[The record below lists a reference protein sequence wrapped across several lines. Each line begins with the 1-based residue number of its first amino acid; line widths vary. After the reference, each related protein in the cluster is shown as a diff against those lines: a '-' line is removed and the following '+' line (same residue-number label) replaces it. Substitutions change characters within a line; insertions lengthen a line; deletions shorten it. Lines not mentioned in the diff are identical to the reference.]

1 MRKTIQIEIK
11 EAGSRDNGKMFQ
23 ITEMPALQGE
33 SWAFRALQLLGKSG
47 LDLTDEI
54 GEFSALRIAQVGL
67 TSLSMCNYEE
77 VAPLLSEILQ
87 QVQIKMPTGGW
98 RSVITDD
105 FEEISTLFK
114 IRKEFFSLQYGF
126 LSAFG
131 SRKPI

>member
-1 MRKTIQIEIK
+1 
-11 EAGSRDNGKMFQ
+11 
-23 ITEMPALQGE
+23 
-33 SWAFRALQLLGKSG
+33 
-47 LDLTDEI
+47 
-54 GEFSALRIAQVGL
+54 
-67 TSLSMCNYEE
+67 MCNYEE

>member
-11 EAGSRDNGKMFQ
+11 EAGSRDNGKIFQ

-87 QVQIKMPTGGW
+87 QVQIKMPAGGW
-98 RSVITDD
+98 RNVITDD